1 MKLEAE
7 PGTNTS
13 NTSNKEAP
21 TSQAQLKC
29 PQCASQLLWKDG
41 LRHLRGG
48 KIIQRYLCRSCGFRF
63 SESSLK
69 PQVELDVFSDSSK
82 LLHPILEPSK
92 DWVGE
97 ANLTVEEAL
106 DSPSLGW
113 CEDVGPQAASTPLKA
128 VVAQPLN
135 TLPCYS
141 STRRVCAPEGGAKN
155 SASQRLGRMEEAV
168 ECGKRA
174 AGATEIAQSLTGDT
188 KALLIRF
195 AWWMKKQGYADSTIM
210 RRVKA
215 LEVLC
220 KRGAKLYDP
229 ESVKEVIAKQ
239 KWSEGG
245 KGVVI
250 RAYSCF
256 LKMVGGSWTP
266 PMVREVEKLPFIPT
280 EEELNTLIA
289 GVRGKLAVFLQLLK
303 EAGMRAGEA
312 WNLKWTDIDFESGTV
327 RITPEKGSMARCFK
341 LSNRLLAMIG
351 RLERRSEWVFKPWKL
366 QHMRRTF
373 ERVRNRLAT
382 QICNP
387 RLKMITF
394 HTFRHWK
401 ATMEYAKTK
410 DILHVMRLLGH
421 KNIKN
426 TLRYTQL
433 VNYKE
438 DEYIC
443 KAAKT
448 VQEASQLI
456 ESGFEYVCEIDGVK
470 LFRKHK

>member
-1 MKLEAE
+1 MAKMSLGKAE
-7 PGTNTS
+7 LGTKRPKASSESPQPN
-13 NTSNKEAP
+13 
-21 TSQAQLKC
+21 QAQPPKC
-29 PQCASQLLWKDG
+29 PQCGSKRVWRDGVRRLKDG
-41 LRHLRGG
+41 G
-48 KIIQRYLCRSCGFRF
+48 IIQRYLCRGCGFRF

-69 PQVELDVFSDSSK
+69 PQVELDVFSDFSE

-113 CEDVGPQAASTPLKA
+113 CEYVGPQAASTPLKA
-128 VVAQPLN
+128 VVAQSLN

-155 SASQRLGRMEEAV
+155 SASQRLGKMEKAV
-168 ECGKRA
+168 ESGKWA

-188 KALLIRF
+188 KALLIQF

-239 KWSEGG
+239 KWSESG

-266 PMVREVEKLPFIPT
+266 PMIREVEKLPFIPY
-280 EEELNTLIA
+280 
-289 GVRGKLAVFLQLLK
+289 GG
-303 EAGMRAGEA
+303 RA
-312 WNLKWTDIDFESGTV
+312 
-327 RITPEKGSMARCFK
+327 
-341 LSNRLLAMIG
+341 
-351 RLERRSEWVFKPWKL
+351 
-366 QHMRRTF
+366 
-373 ERVRNRLAT
+373 
-382 QICNP
+382 
-387 RLKMITF
+387 
-394 HTFRHWK
+394 
-401 ATMEYAKTK
+401 
-410 DILHVMRLLGH
+410 
-421 KNIKN
+421 
-426 TLRYTQL
+426 
-433 VNYKE
+433 
-438 DEYIC
+438 
-443 KAAKT
+443 
-448 VQEASQLI
+448 
-456 ESGFEYVCEIDGVK
+456 
-470 LFRKHK
+470 